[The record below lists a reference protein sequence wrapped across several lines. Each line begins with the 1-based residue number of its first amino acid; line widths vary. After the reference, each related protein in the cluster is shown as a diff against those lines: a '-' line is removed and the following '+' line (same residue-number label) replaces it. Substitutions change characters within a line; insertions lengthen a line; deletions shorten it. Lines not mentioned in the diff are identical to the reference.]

1 MIHTSYPCPNC
12 QKTSFPNFVLNDR
25 KGHLVVQC
33 PNPECLHIDNT
44 LQPKDFTAGVAAL
57 DRVDANK
64 EPGWQGRKQVVVDP
78 NAEVT
83 TQTVAATSPPTAVA
97 PAAAVFATVT
107 PAAQPPR
114 DVVAWLEE
122 RTLALAL
129 EEARLTNDIT
139 SLKARIGA
147 AKSERKR
154 LEKMLAVGRRDQLRT
169 EPMLPVD
176 TTALKN

>member
-1 MIHTSYPCPNC
+1 VAGPQASRRRS
-12 QKTSFPNFVLNDR
+12 QRGSNDSAC
-25 KGHLVVQC
+25 GS
-33 PNPECLHIDNT
+33 HIPTNVGRACSGSIRNSH
-44 LQPKDFTAGVAAL
+44 PRGTA
-57 DRVDANK
+57 
-64 EPGWQGRKQVVVDP
+64 
-78 NAEVT
+78 
-83 TQTVAATSPPTAVA
+83 TA
-97 PAAAVFATVT
+97 
-107 PAAQPPR
+107 R
-114 DVVAWLEE
+114 
-122 RTLALAL
+122 RRRLARGAHAL